1 MASNITNII
10 VNVFPDPRPPTSA
23 QSSPSPSASGTN
35 RSMGQQ
41 LVASPGFW
49 ALMIVVAGCLAGAGY
64 FFWRRPASKSV
75 DIEGTPLKDIS
86 VGEQPKQTSE
96 EIHTVDDV
104 EAHPPLVTPKT
115 PEACAPSTTPKKKKR
130 LSSGEMASLSTLAR
144 NTTHGM
150 KEGMKEGLGVQLTGI
165 VC

>member
-1 MASNITNII
+1 
-10 VNVFPDPRPPTSA
+10 
-23 QSSPSPSASGTN
+23 
-35 RSMGQQ
+35 MGQQ

-115 PEACAPSTTPKKKKR
+115 PKTPAPPKTLKTPEAPAPPTTPKKKIPSYAEVASATTTTRNVAHGIEKG
-130 LSSGEMASLSTLAR
+130 LSIS
-144 NTTHGM
+144 
-150 KEGMKEGLGVQLTGI
+150 